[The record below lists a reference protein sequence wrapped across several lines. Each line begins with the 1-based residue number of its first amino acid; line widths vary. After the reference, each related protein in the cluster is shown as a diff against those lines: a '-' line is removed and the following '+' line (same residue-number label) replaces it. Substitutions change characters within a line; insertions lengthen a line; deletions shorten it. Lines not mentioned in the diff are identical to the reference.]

1 MAKKLNSVLGVDIGS
16 QKIKIA
22 EVKLQGREPTI
33 TALGIADTPE
43 GAVDH
48 TGVYNSDAVGDVLK
62 MLVGQSGASVNQVVV
77 SIAGQA
83 SVLVRTL
90 EVPKMNPTELK
101 EHMNWEITR
110 NIPFAESTVVS
121 DFKAFEPES
130 PDAQNLDVVMA
141 ISPQSAV
148 DTIVA
153 SIKRAGKNTAAIDV
167 EPLSIAR
174 SLQASYAQDLSGLTV
189 CTVDIGNKTTS
200 INIFRDGKLL
210 MPRTVPLGGEMITR
224 ALADNLGIS
233 VEEAENLKRTSA
245 SIPES
250 ASGSIIGGFGASTQ
264 QFAAYNPFADDPA
277 SMNPNLMPAG
287 LETPAPS
294 AAPYNPFADEPA
306 PPYNA
311 GAGSEPAPFMAGEP
325 EPEPTV
331 AMVPTPEPELPAA
344 PNAPADDPE
353 TIRVYNGMASVI
365 EEFVAEIR
373 RSIDYFR
380 SKGGDVNRIE
390 LMGGGAKLKGF
401 DNFLAKAIGIPTE
414 MYDPLRNIQVNAK
427 KLDPSIV
434 DENRQ
439 DLTVAIGNALHIAF
453 D

>member
-48 TGVYNSDAVGDVLK
+48 TGVYNGDAVGQVLK
-62 MLVGQSGASVNQVVV
+62 DLAAASGCSVNHVVV

-90 EVPKMNPTELK
+90 EVPKMNPAELK

-121 DFKAFEPES
+121 DFKAFEPED

-148 DTIVA
+148 DTVVA
-153 SIKRAGKNTAAIDV
+153 LVKKAGKQTSAIDV
-167 EPLSIAR
+167 EPLGIAR
-174 SLQASYAQDLSGLTV
+174 SLQTSYGQDLAGQTICV
-189 CTVDIGNKTTS
+189 VDIGHKTTS
-200 INIFRDGKLL
+200 INIYRNGKLL
-210 MPRTVPLGGEMITR
+210 LPRTVPLGGEMITR
-224 ALADNLGIS
+224 ALADGLGIS
-233 VEEAENLKRTSA
+233 VEEAEDLKRTRAAIPDSA
-245 SIPES
+245 
-250 ASGSIIGGFGASTQ
+250 AGSVFGSYGGPATQ
-264 QFAAYNPFADDPA
+264 QFQAYNPFADDPA
-277 SMNPNLMPAG
+277 MMNPDLAPAG
-287 LETPAPS
+287 MGGQPVDSGAEPPPASPYEEPPAPAPAPAPASDAPYDATPGDAGSMVPAPS
-294 AAPYNPFADEPA
+294 E
-306 PPYNA
+306 
-311 GAGSEPAPFMAGEP
+311 
-325 EPEPTV
+325 
-331 AMVPTPEPELPAA
+331 TP
-344 PNAPADDPE
+344 DDPE
-353 TIRVYNGMASVI
+353 TVRIYNAMASVI

-380 SKGGDVNRIE
+380 SKGGDVDRIE
-390 LMGGGAKLKGF
+390 LLGGGGKLRGF
-401 DNFLAKAIGIPTE
+401 DRFLTKTLNIPTE
-414 MYDPLRNIQVNAK
+414 LYDPLRNLQINAK
-427 KLDPSIV
+427 KLDPSVV
-434 DENRQ
+434 DLNRQ
-439 DLTVAIGNALHIAF
+439 DLAVAIGNALHIAY